1 LLAAAVDHAL
11 QGGHVAVIPPPGDG
25 GVAIIRA
32 VVVGGVEVEPAETGV
47 VDGELG
53 MRGIG
58 GDELVPAGWG
68 RVSR

>member
-1 LLAAAVDHAL
+1 LAAAVDHAL
-11 QGGHVAVIPPPGDG
+11 QGGHIAVIPTPGDG
-25 GVAIIRA
+25 DVAIIGA

-47 VDGELG
+47 VDGEPG

-58 GDELVPAGWG
+58 ADELVPAGWG